1 MEVYALFGYVQ
12 IRKPELKIK
21 DYEVYH
27 AFYCG
32 LCERL
37 RAKYGMAGRITLTYD
52 MTFLIILLSSVYN
65 VKCKHEKRH
74 CIIHPAKKHEIL
86 YNGITDYCADINILL
101 SYYHCLD
108 DKKDDA
114 SLKGSA
120 GALIY
125 KKYAKKIENKY
136 RRQADATRQAL
147 KRLGGLEK
155 KQEYDIMENASC
167 FGSLLAELFIYKDDM
182 FKMYLGDLGYYLGM
196 YIYIMDAYDDLQE
209 DIKNGRDNPFKN
221 AAREAG
227 FEENTREML
236 LDVISM
242 ACGAF
247 EQLPCLSYIDI
258 LRNILY
264 AGVWNRYDYIHAKKK
279 EDKK

>member
-1 MEVYALFGYVQ
+1 
-12 IRKPELKIK
+12 
-21 DYEVYH
+21 
-27 AFYCG
+27 
-32 LCERL
+32 
-37 RAKYGMAGRITLTYD
+37 

-65 VKCKHEKRH
+65 VKCRHEKRH
-74 CIIHPAKKHEIL
+74 CIVHPAKKHEIL

-125 KKYAKKIENKY
+125 KKYAKMIENKY
-136 RRQADATRQAL
+136 KRQADATRQAL
-147 KRLGGLEK
+147 ERLAGLEK
-155 KQEYDIMENASC
+155 KQEYDIRENAGC

-182 FKMYLGDLGYYLGM
+182 FKVYLGDLGYYLGM

-209 DIKNGRDNPFKN
+209 DIKNGRYNPFKN